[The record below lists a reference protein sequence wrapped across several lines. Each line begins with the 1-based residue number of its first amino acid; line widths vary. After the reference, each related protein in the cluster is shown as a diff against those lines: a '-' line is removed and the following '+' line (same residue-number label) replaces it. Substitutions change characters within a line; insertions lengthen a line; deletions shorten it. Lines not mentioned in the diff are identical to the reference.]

1 MPTAYQ
7 ADVRPITATID
18 GKGPHIVTTLSMRAE
33 ISNHCTLS
41 ASLVCED
48 LIADKSLGK
57 VLKFDITSPQESTT
71 LLGLITTISLQG
83 FSEEKALYYYTLE
96 AKDPLSLLTFRR
108 NRKIF
113 QNMTSKQII
122 EDVLNEA
129 GIKSNAKLS
138 VSGSG
143 TTHEYC
149 TQADETDL
157 AFVQRLMSFG
167 GWHYHF
173 DHSSSKPM
181 ITVGDSN
188 QTFKAITDNTFTYQT
203 PNPEPSREVSS
214 S

>member
-83 FSEEKALYYYTLE
+83 FSEENALYYYALE
-96 AKDPLSLLTFRR
+96 AKDPLSLLTFR
-108 NRKIF
+108 
-113 QNMTSKQII
+113 
-122 EDVLNEA
+122 D
-129 GIKSNAKLS
+129 
-138 VSGSG
+138 
-143 TTHEYC
+143 
-149 TQADETDL
+149 
-157 AFVQRLMSFG
+157 
-167 GWHYHF
+167 
-173 DHSSSKPM
+173 
-181 ITVGDSN
+181 
-188 QTFKAITDNTFTYQT
+188 KA
-203 PNPEPSREVSS
+203 SAC
-214 S
+214 